1 MQDKRE
7 PNIDIDS
14 MLQDISDF
22 ERFFVDADEDL
33 TESDM
38 DMLAAAGNYAAFR
51 SRLGLDDEPADEQ

>member
-38 DMLAAAGNYAAFR
+38 DMLAAAGIYSSFR
-51 SRLGLDDEPADEQ
+51 SRLGLVVEPADEQ